1 MTLTPEQQAV
11 VIELRELTTDN
22 GGAVLI
28 GAGKLRMVLAVIDAL
43 TARFVTL
50 TRDNAS
56 LTARVAD
63 LETEIEALA
72 AVMRADDVDRK
83 IARWTADI
91 VADSHS
97 VADPRPDSLIARVA
111 ERELPPVHETPGF
124 ILGPIMVADE
134 AQPPAVNGSAPIPR
148 AVGSTDAP
156 PAVPT
161 PGIPTHT
168 WKLNKRQMETLRT
181 IGDAPEGWGYAG
193 RYGEIN
199 GNVAKA
205 LMRRGLVK
213 YAYEW
218 DHKTFEITEAG
229 RAALA
234 DGSR

>member
-1 MTLTPEQQAV
+1 MSNLTPEQQASYDTALAWV
-11 VIELRELTTDN
+11 YKPLTEPISIAETMTRLVSLLHVIDQLLWQ
-22 GGAVLI
+22 
-28 GAGKLRMVLAVIDAL
+28 IDAL
-43 TARFVTL
+43 AA
-50 TRDNAS
+50 DNAR
-56 LTARVAD
+56 LTARVAE
-63 LETEIEALA
+63 LERALA
-72 AVMRADDVDRK
+72 D
-83 IARWTADI
+83 
-91 VADSHS
+91 
-97 VADPRPDSLIARVA
+97 
-111 ERELPPVHETPGF
+111 RELPPAQTPA
-124 ILGPIMVADE
+124 M
-134 AQPPAVNGSAPIPR
+134 NGSAPIPR